1 MMNIFSQLPAK
12 LDNEEFID
20 LLKTDSVRIERIVS
34 QGHITPIDEWYD
46 QSENEWVIVLEGRA
60 EVSFTNGEIKRLE
73 KGDHLYIPAHQK
85 HRVSWTEP
93 NKLTIWLAV
102 FFN

>member
-1 MMNIFSQLPAK
+1 MMNIFSQLPVK

-20 LLKTDSVRIERIVS
+20 LLKTDSVRVERIVS
-34 QGHITPIDEWYD
+34 QGHVTPIDEWYD
-46 QSENEWVIVLEGRA
+46 QSENEWIIVLEGKA
-60 EVSFTNGEIKRLE
+60 EITFDNNEIVTLE

-102 FFN
+102 FFD